1 MAKQSRRRRSS
12 QPKHTEQLEHLPVEK
27 NGDAQSS
34 SSAFEPMERFMQAA
48 FMPFAWFRPW
58 LAVPSAP
65 KLDVIDRDSS
75 VLVRAEV
82 PGVRKNRLEVE
93 ASDVSLTI
101 KGEVEHEETRE
112 DQRYRIAETSRGA
125 FVRTVHLPSEVDSA
139 KARATFKDG
148 VVEVTL
154 PKLDRSRPH
163 QLKL

>member
-12 QPKHTEQLEHLPVEK
+12 QPKHTEQQHLPVEK
-27 NGDAQSS
+27 NGDAQGS

-65 KLDVIDRDSS
+65 KLDVIDRDSF

-112 DQRYRIAETSRGA
+112 DQRYRISETSRGA

>member
-1 MAKQSRRRRSS
+1 MARQSRRRRNL
-12 QPKHTEQLEHLPVEK
+12 QPKRTEEHLALAK
-27 NGDAQSS
+27 NDEAQSA

-48 FMPFAWFRPW
+48 FMPLTWFRPW
-58 LAVPSAP
+58 VAIPSAP

-93 ASDVSLTI
+93 ASDISLTI
-101 KGEVEHEETRE
+101 KGEVEHEETHE
-112 DQRYRIAETSRGA
+112 DEHYRISETSRGA
-125 FVRTVHLPSEVDSA
+125 FVRTVHLPSEVDST

-148 VVEVTL
+148 IVEVTL